1 MNPIT
6 PIEAYA
12 TTDGRLFTDPIEAKA
27 HQYGIDIKPE
37 VWKFVKFDP
46 ESPHILGKSYEW
58 NKINAIIDW
67 EVAKKLKELRGE
79 T

>member
-37 VWKFVKFDP
+37 VWKFLDYDP
-46 ESPHILGKSYEW
+46 NNPNPFGGFSVPTKVW
-58 NKINAIIDW
+58 AIINW

>member
-12 TTDGRLFTDPIEAKA
+12 TTDGRLFTDRIEAKA

-37 VWKFVKFDP
+37 VWKFVGYDP
-46 ESPHILGKSYEW
+46 KDKPLLGYNYEMT
-58 NKINAIIDW
+58 KIMAIIDW

>member
-27 HQYGIDIKPE
+27 HQYGLDIKKE
-37 VWKFVKFDP
+37 VWEFFGYDDKSPSYFDTYGMTRVHAVI
-46 ESPHILGKSYEW
+46 E
-58 NKINAIIDW
+58 W

-79 T
+79 A